1 MKKKTLIFIALPI
14 IFIVIL
20 VALICLN
27 KNEIKDTAEIQKI
40 VADSNLELLLN
51 LENFER
57 ENYSADKLLE
67 VSMDFASQKNYMNE
81 TQEGELYE
89 YVNQNE
95 LHDII
100 YALTGV
106 TVEAPIQ
113 IENSLYVYDSENERY
128 FLVPIEFAKYEIT
141 NINHIY
147 KNDDTYTIEC
157 TAQKKQDGEVVE
169 QKTFTTTFEKLPDSQ
184 YTQYQLQSQTVSQ
197 TVS

>member
-14 IFIVIL
+14 IFIIIL
-20 VALICLN
+20 IALIMLN
-27 KNEIKDTAEIQKI
+27 KNEIKDNAEIEKI

-57 ENYSADKLLE
+57 ESYSTEKLLE

-81 TQEGELYE
+81 TQDGELYE
-89 YVNQNE
+89 YVNKNE
-95 LHDII
+95 LHNII
-100 YALTGV
+100 YALTGI

-147 KNDDTYTIEC
+147 KNDNTYTIEC
-157 TAQKKQDGEVVE
+157 TAQKKQDGEIVD
-169 QKTFTTTFEKLPDSQ
+169 QKTFTSIFEKTSDNQ
-184 YTQYQLQSQTVSQ
+184 YANYQLQSQTVSQ
-197 TVS
+197 K